1 MAGATAFTSKLNKKE
16 NLAEGT
22 MGFYF
27 AKPAGLQFKPGQYM
41 DLTLIDPPETDAEGN
56 IRSLSIAAAPEDEY
70 LLFATRIRD
79 TAFKRFLRSAAAG
92 TEVKMEGPMGS
103 FTLHNNSA
111 KPAVFLAGGIGI
123 TPFSS
128 IIRHAAHA
136 KLPHKLYLF
145 YSNRRPEDAAFMNIL
160 NEMAKAD
167 SNFRFIPSMSELSKS
182 AQTWN
187 GESGFI
193 NRDMLARNLPSL
205 QGPIYYIAGPP
216 AMVTAM
222 RQMLNAA
229 GVDEDDV
236 RTEEFSGY

>member
-1 MAGATAFTSKLNKKE
+1 MAGTTAFTSKLKKKE

-70 LLFATRIRD
+70 LLFATRMRD

-160 NEMAKAD
+160 NEMAKAN